1 VRFAAWCNGST
12 PLSGRGSRGSSP
24 WAAVISTR
32 PAKIL
37 TLALPLAALAISGC
51 GGGGSDSTATTQA
64 APETTA
70 LSKAELISQGDA
82 ICGEVNAAV
91 GSVDSSESESSQQAT
106 QVPDLYIG
114 LVDSLKRLGIPAESA
129 GYPEFIAAAEA
140 LSKAEGEAKL
150 AAERDDA
157 AALEEAAAKTAAA
170 GEEFESA
177 AGEYGFED
185 CSEGPRAPTAAGG
198 AAPGEEEAEG
208 GLEVAP
214 EELEEEAPVEEV
226 APEEAAPETGGA
238 GGGVEEAAP
247 EGGGETGGSSGG
259 VGPG

>member
-1 VRFAAWCNGST
+1 MK
-12 PLSGRGSRGSSP
+12 
-24 WAAVISTR
+24 

-37 TLALPLAALAISGC
+37 TIALPLAALAISGC
-51 GGGGSDSTATTQA
+51 GGGGGDSTASTQT

-91 GSVDSSESESSQQAT
+91 GSVDSSESESGQQTT

-114 LVDSLKRLGIPAESA
+114 LVESLKRLGTPDQSA

-150 AAERDDA
+150 AAEREDGP
-157 AALEEAAAKTAAA
+157 ALEEAAAKTAAA

-177 AGEYGFED
+177 AGEYGFEE
-185 CSEGPRAPTAAGG
+185 CSEGPQAPTAAGTGSG
-198 AAPGEEEAEG
+198 APTEEEAEG

-226 APEEAAPETGGA
+226 APEEVAPETGGA